1 MSQGDGRMTY
11 DWSGER
17 TRRLRLMRFA
27 TFMVLAGLIVS
38 VPLLI
43 VTA

>member
-1 MSQGDGRMTY
+1 MTY

-17 TRRLRLMRFA
+17 TRRLRLMRVA
-27 TFMVLAGLIVS
+27 TIAVLVGLIVS

>member
-1 MSQGDGRMTY
+1 MAY

-17 TRRLRLMRFA
+17 TRRLRLMRVA
-27 TFMVLAGLIVS
+27 TFTVILVGLVVS

>member
-1 MSQGDGRMTY
+1 MTY

-17 TRRLRLMRFA
+17 TRRLRLVRVA
-27 TFMVLAGLIVS
+27 TIAVLVGLIVS

>member
-1 MSQGDGRMTY
+1 MEDMTY

-17 TRRLRLMRFA
+17 TRRLRLMRVA
-27 TFMVLAGLIVS
+27 TITVLVGLIGS

>member
-1 MSQGDGRMTY
+1 MTY

-17 TRRLRLMRFA
+17 TRRLRLMRVA
-27 TFMVLAGLIVS
+27 TITVLVGLIVS

-43 VTA
+43 VTG

>member
-1 MSQGDGRMTY
+1 MAY

-17 TRRLRLMRFA
+17 TRRLRLMRVV
-27 TFMVLAGLIVS
+27 TFTLVMVGLVVS

>member
-1 MSQGDGRMTY
+1 MAY

-17 TRRLRLMRFA
+17 TRRLRLMRVV
-27 TFMVLAGLIVS
+27 TLTLVMVGLVVS

>member
-1 MSQGDGRMTY
+1 MTY

-17 TRRLRLMRFA
+17 TRRLRLMRVA
-27 TFMVLAGLIVS
+27 TITVLVGLIVS

-43 VTA
+43 ATA

>member
-1 MSQGDGRMTY
+1 MAY

-17 TRRLRLMRFA
+17 TRRLRLMRVA
-27 TFMVLAGLIVS
+27 TFIIVGLVVS

-43 VTA
+43 VTT

>member
-1 MSQGDGRMTY
+1 MTY

-17 TRRLRLMRFA
+17 TRRLRFMRVA
-27 TFMVLAGLIVS
+27 TFAVLAGLIVS

>member
-1 MSQGDGRMTY
+1 MTY

-17 TRRLRLMRFA
+17 TRRLRLMRVA
-27 TFMVLAGLIVS
+27 TFTVLAGLILS

>member
-1 MSQGDGRMTY
+1 MTY

-17 TRRLRLMRFA
+17 TRRLRLMRVA
-27 TFMVLAGLIVS
+27 TITVLVGLIVS
-38 VPLLI
+38 VPLLM

>member
-1 MSQGDGRMTY
+1 MTY

-17 TRRLRLMRFA
+17 TRRLRFMRVA
-27 TFMVLAGLIVS
+27 TYTLLAGLIVS

-43 VTA
+43 ATA

>member
-1 MSQGDGRMTY
+1 MAY

-17 TRRLRLMRFA
+17 TRRLRLTRLA
-27 TFMVLAGLIVS
+27 TITVLVGLIVS

-43 VTA
+43 ITA

>member
-1 MSQGDGRMTY
+1 MTY

-17 TRRLRLMRFA
+17 TRRLRFMRVA
-27 TFMVLAGLIVS
+27 TVTVLVGLIVS

-43 VTA
+43 VTT

>member
-1 MSQGDGRMTY
+1 MTY

-17 TRRLRLMRFA
+17 TRRLRLMRVA
-27 TFMVLAGLIVS
+27 TVTVLVGPIVS

>member
-1 MSQGDGRMTY
+1 MTY

-17 TRRLRLMRFA
+17 TRRLRLMRVA
-27 TFMVLAGLIVS
+27 TIAVLVGLIVS

-43 VTA
+43 VTG